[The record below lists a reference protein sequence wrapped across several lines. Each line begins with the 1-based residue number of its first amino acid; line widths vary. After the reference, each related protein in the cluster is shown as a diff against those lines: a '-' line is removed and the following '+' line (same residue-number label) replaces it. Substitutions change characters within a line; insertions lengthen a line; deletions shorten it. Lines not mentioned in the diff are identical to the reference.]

1 MQSGKAF
8 LCALATSREAS
19 MRFEFA
25 TATRI
30 IFGPG
35 SIKEAAPIAA
45 SFGRHALIVAG
56 SAPDQATSL
65 IEQLRAQGVTTATFS
80 VTGEPSIGTVQAGMQ
95 IARENNSDV
104 IIGHGGGSAIDTG
117 KAIAALIANPGD
129 PLDYLEVIGRGQ
141 ALSQTPLPYIA
152 IPTTAGT
159 GSEVTRNA
167 VLASHEHRVKVS
179 LRSPSMLPRVAIV
192 DPELTYSL
200 PPAITA
206 STGLDAL
213 TQLIEPYTC
222 NAPNPLVDAI
232 CRDGIQRAARSLKR
246 AYQNGNDAAAR
257 EDMGLAALFGGLAL
271 ANARLGAVHG
281 FAGPLGGLFPAPHGM
296 ICARLL
302 PFVVE
307 TNIRALQTREPQ
319 SPVLQRYTEV
329 AQLLTGR
336 SIAEASEAIE
346 WLHQLSVDLNV
357 APLSTF
363 GFTAGDIPTI
373 VTQAQKASSMKGNAI
388 VLTEEELQ
396 RILSRAA

>member
-1 MQSGKAF
+1 
-8 LCALATSREAS
+8 

-25 TATRI
+25 TANRI

-35 SIKEAAPIAA
+35 SINEAAPLAA
-45 SFGRHALIVAG
+45 SFGSHALIVVG
-56 SAPDQATSL
+56 SPPDQATAL
-65 IEQLRAQGVTTATFS
+65 IERLGAQGIAAMTFS
-80 VTGEPSIGTVQAGMQ
+80 IAGEPSIETVQAGMQ
-95 IARENNSDV
+95 SARENKCDV
-104 IIGHGGGSAIDTG
+104 VIGLGGGSAIDTG
-117 KAIAALIANPGD
+117 KAIAALLTNPGD

-141 ALSQTPLPYIA
+141 PLSQTPLPYIA

-179 LRSPSMLPRVAIV
+179 LRSPLMLPRVAIV

-222 NAPNPLVDAI
+222 NSPNPLVDAI
-232 CRDGIQRAARSLKR
+232 CREGMQRTARSLKR
-246 AYQNGNDAAAR
+246 AYQNGEDVAAR
-257 EDMGLAALFGGLAL
+257 EDMSLAALFGGMAL
-271 ANARLGAVHG
+271 ANAKLGAVHG

-302 PFVVE
+302 PFAVE
-307 TNIRALQTREPQ
+307 ANVRTLQMREPN
-319 SPVLQRYTEV
+319 SPALQRYDEV

-336 SIAEASEAIE
+336 STAGASEAIA
-346 WLHQLSVDLNV
+346 WLHQLCVGLNV
-357 APLSTF
+357 APLAQF
-363 GFTAGDIPTI
+363 GFTLDDIPA
-373 VTQAQKASSMKGNAI
+373 VVAQAQKASSMKGNPIA
-388 VLTEEELQ
+388 LTEEELQ
-396 RILSRAA
+396 RILVEAA

>member
-1 MQSGKAF
+1 MH
-8 LCALATSREAS
+8 
-19 MRFEFA
+19 FEFA

-30 IFGPG
+30 IFGQG

-45 SFGRHALIVAG
+45 SFGQRALIVVG
-56 SAPDQATSL
+56 STPDQATAL
-65 IEQLRAQGVTTATFS
+65 IDQLRAQDVIAATFS
-80 VTGEPSIGTVQAGMQ
+80 IAGEPSIETVQAGMQ
-95 IARENNSDV
+95 IAHENNCDV
-104 IIGHGGGSAIDTG
+104 IIGLGGGSAIDTG
-117 KAIAALIANPGD
+117 KAIAALITNPGD

-141 ALSQTPLPYIA
+141 ALQQTPLPYIA

-179 LRSPSMLPRVAIV
+179 LRSPLMLPRVAIV

-232 CRDGIQRAARSLKR
+232 CREGLQRAARSLKR
-246 AYQNGNDAAAR
+246 AYQDGSDVAAR
-257 EDMGLAALFGGLAL
+257 EDMSLAALSGGLAL
-271 ANARLGAVHG
+271 ANAKLGAVHG
-281 FAGPLGGLFPAPHGM
+281 FAGPFGGLFPAPHGM

-307 TNIRALQTREPQ
+307 ANVRALQEREPH
-319 SPVLQRYTEV
+319 SLVLQRYAEV

-336 SIAEASEAIE
+336 STAGASDAIE
-346 WLHQLSVDLNV
+346 WLHQLCADLNV
-357 APLSTF
+357 APLAQF
-363 GFTAGDIPTI
+363 GFTPDDIP
-373 VTQAQKASSMKGNAI
+373 VVVAQAQKASSTKGNPIA
-388 VLTEEELQ
+388 LTEEELQ
-396 RILSRAA
+396 KILAQAA

>member
-1 MQSGKAF
+1 
-8 LCALATSREAS
+8 

-30 IFGPG
+30 VFGQG
-35 SIKEAAPIAA
+35 SLKEAAPNAA
-45 SFGRHALIVAG
+45 SFGRRALIVVG
-56 SAPDQATSL
+56 STPDHTAAL
-65 IEQLRAQGVTTATFS
+65 IDQLAAQGIAAVTFS
-80 VTGEPSIGTVQAGMQ
+80 VSGEPTIETVQVGMK
-95 IARENNSDV
+95 IAHENNCDV
-104 IIGHGGGSAIDTG
+104 IIGLGGGSAIDTG
-117 KAIAALIANPGD
+117 KAIAALLTNPGN

-141 ALSQTPLPYIA
+141 ALTQTPLPYIA

-179 LRSPSMLPRVAIV
+179 LRSLLMLPRVAIV

-200 PPAITA
+200 PPVITA

-222 NAPNPLVDAI
+222 NAPNPLVDAL
-232 CRDGIQRAARSLKR
+232 CCDGMQRAARSLKR
-246 AYQNGNDAAAR
+246 AYQNGSDVTAR
-257 EDMGLAALFGGLAL
+257 EDMSIAALFGGMAL

-281 FAGPLGGLFPAPHGM
+281 FAGPFGGLLPAPHGM

-307 TNIRALQTREPQ
+307 ANVRALQTREPN
-319 SPVLQRYTEV
+319 SPILQRYDEV

-336 SIAEASEAIE
+336 STARADEATE
-346 WLHQLSVDLNV
+346 WLHQLCADLHV
-357 APLSTF
+357 APLAQL
-363 GFTAGDIPTI
+363 GFTKQDIPA
-373 VTQAQKASSMKGNAI
+373 VVAQAQKASSMKGNPLA
-388 VLTEEELQ
+388 LTVEELSE
-396 RILSRAA
+396 ILQAAL